1 MVDLPVGSRDHRAMR
16 IPLLL
21 ATVLLG
27 ACSSSGKGPVL
38 AASGDQ
44 TPYALGYAD
53 EVSGATK
60 SFTDAQTQEKTLS
73 AGLGA
78 RVDELKKVDWDRVL
92 FVVDESDK
100 AGKSA
105 DYADAHG
112 DADAV
117 KAFWDAEKDTITGK
131 VVGNAQHTV
140 KEAGCG
146 ADVAGPVAFSLNDAI
161 GKQQQKRLRGKNEA
175 FVMLERY
182 KVSLGPQ
189 NVATL
194 EKLGDDVAQAS
205 YDVHV
210 LLIVQRERLRRLVSD
225 KDSAKKTID
234 RFVKEETAFQAEAGR
249 TDAEKKASSDRVTA
263 ANKSKGEID
272 AAASQAEQLS
282 KQMDASIDAATK
294 DYESALSALRGKI
307 AEKKKGTPKS

>member
-1 MVDLPVGSRDHRAMR
+1 MR
-16 IPLLL
+16 VPLLL
-21 ATVLLG
+21 LTTLLAACAT
-27 ACSSSGKGPVL
+27 SGKGPVL
-38 AASGDQ
+38 TPSGEQ

-53 EVSGATK
+53 ELNGASK
-60 SFTDAQTQEKTLS
+60 SFTEAQTQEKTLA

-78 RVDELKKVDWDRVL
+78 RVDELKKPDWDKVL

-117 KAFWDAEKDTITGK
+117 KSFWDAEKDTITSK

-161 GKQQQKRLRGKNEA
+161 NKQQQKRLRGKNEA
-175 FVMLERY
+175 FVMIERY
-182 KVSLGPQ
+182 KVTLGPQ
-189 NVATL
+189 NVAAL
-194 EKLGDDVAQAS
+194 EKLGDDVAQSS

-210 LLIVQRERLRRLVSD
+210 LMVTQRERLRRLASD

-234 RFVKEETAFQAEAGR
+234 RFVKEETAVQAEAGR
-249 TDAEKKASSDRVTA
+249 TDAEKTASTDRVTA

-282 KQMDASIDAATK
+282 KAMDSTIDTAAK
-294 DYESALSALRGKI
+294 DYEAALSSLRAKI
-307 AEKKKGTPKS
+307 AEKKKGAPRT

>member
-1 MVDLPVGSRDHRAMR
+1 MR
-16 IPLLL
+16 VFLLVSAVLL
-21 ATVLLG
+21 A

-38 AASGDQ
+38 ASSGDQ

-53 EVSGATK
+53 ELGGATK
-60 SFTDAQTQEKTLS
+60 SFADAQTQEKTLA

-78 RVDELKKVDWDRVL
+78 RVDELKKPDWDRVL

-105 DYADAHG
+105 DYAEAHG

-117 KAFWDAEKDTITGK
+117 KSFWDAEKDTITGK

-140 KEAGCG
+140 KEAGCS

-161 GKQQQKRLRGKNEA
+161 NKQQQKRLRGKNEA
-175 FVMLERY
+175 FVMIERY
-182 KVSLGPQ
+182 KISLGPQ

-194 EKLGDDVAQAS
+194 EKLGDEVAQAS

-210 LLIVQRERLRRLVSD
+210 QMIVQRERLRRLVAD
-225 KDSAKKTID
+225 KGAAKKTID
-234 RFVKEETAFQAEAGR
+234 RFVTEETAFQAEAGR
-249 TDAEKKASSDRVTA
+249 TDPEKKASADRVTA
-263 ANKSKGEID
+263 ANKSKAEID
-272 AAASQAEQLS
+272 EAAAAAERLS
-282 KQMDASIDAATK
+282 KQMDGSIDAATK
-294 DYESALSALRGKI
+294 DYENALTALRAKI
-307 AEKKKGTPKS
+307 AEKKKGAPRT

>member
-1 MVDLPVGSRDHRAMR
+1 MR
-16 IPLLL
+16 VPLLL
-21 ATVLLG
+21 LTTLLA
-27 ACSSSGKGPVL
+27 ACTTAGKGPVL
-38 AASGDQ
+38 GPSGDQ

-53 EVSGATK
+53 QLNGANK
-60 SFTDAQTQEKTLS
+60 SFTEAQTQEKTLA

-78 RVDELKKVDWDRVL
+78 RVDELKKPDWDKVL

-112 DADAV
+112 DGDAV
-117 KAFWDAEKDTITGK
+117 KSFWDAEKDTITSK

-161 GKQQQKRLRGKNEA
+161 NKQQQKRLRGKNEA
-175 FVMLERY
+175 FVMIERY
-182 KVSLGPQ
+182 KVTLGPQ

-194 EKLGDDVAQAS
+194 EKLGDEVAQSS

-210 LLIVQRERLRRLVSD
+210 LMVEQRERLRRLAGD

-249 TDAEKKASSDRVTA
+249 TDAEKKASADRVTA

-272 AAASQAEQLS
+272 EAAAQADRLS
-282 KQMDASIDAATK
+282 KQMDASIDASTK
-294 DYESALSALRGKI
+294 DYEAALSALRAKI
-307 AEKKKGTPKS
+307 AEKKKGTPKT

>member
-1 MVDLPVGSRDHRAMR
+1 MPPHARL
-16 IPLLL
+16 PLLFLLTVPLL
-21 ATVLLG
+21 A

-38 AASGDQ
+38 VASGDQ

-53 EVSGATK
+53 ELNGATK
-60 SFTDAQTQEKTLS
+60 AFTDAQAQEKTLS

-117 KAFWDAEKDTITGK
+117 KAFWDADKDTITSK

-146 ADVAGPVAFSLNDAI
+146 ADVAGPIAFSLNDAI
-161 GKQQQKRLRGKNEA
+161 VKQQQKRLRGKNEA

-189 NVATL
+189 NVAAL
-194 EKLGDDVAQAS
+194 EKLGDEVAQSS

-210 LLIVQRERLRRLVSD
+210 LMVVQRERLRRLVAD
-225 KDSAKKTID
+225 KDSARKTID

-249 TDAEKKASSDRVTA
+249 TDPERKASADRVTA
-263 ANKSKGEID
+263 ANKSKTEID
-272 AAASQAEQLS
+272 GAASQAEQLS
-282 KQMDASIDAATK
+282 KHMDAAIDAATK
-294 DYESALSALRGKI
+294 DYDAALSALRAKI
-307 AEKKKGTPKS
+307 AEKKKGAPRT

>member
-1 MVDLPVGSRDHRAMR
+1 MR
-16 IPLLL
+16 IPLLV
-21 ATVLLG
+21 ASVLLG

-38 AASGDQ
+38 SPSGDQ
-44 TPYALGYAD
+44 APYALGYAD
-53 EVSGATK
+53 ELNGASK
-60 SFTDAQTQEKTLS
+60 SFSDAQTQEKTLS

-117 KAFWDAEKDTITGK
+117 KAFWDSEKDAITGK

-140 KEAGCG
+140 KEAGCS
-146 ADVAGPVAFSLNDAI
+146 ADVAGPVAFSLNDAVA
-161 GKQQQKRLRGKNEA
+161 KQQQKRLRGKNEA
-175 FVMLERY
+175 FVMIERY

-189 NVATL
+189 NTATL
-194 EKLGDDVAQAS
+194 EKLGDEVAQAS

-210 LLIVQRERLRRLVSD
+210 LMVRERERLRMLVGD
-225 KDSAKKTID
+225 KSSAKKTID
-234 RFVKEETAFQAEAGR
+234 RFVKEETAFQAEPGR
-249 TDAEKKASSDRVTA
+249 TDAEKKASTDRVTA
-263 ANKSKGEID
+263 ANKSKTEID

-294 DYESALSALRGKI
+294 DYEAALGALRTKI
-307 AEKKKGTPKS
+307 ADKKRSTPKS

>member
-1 MVDLPVGSRDHRAMR
+1 MLRGMLPRASLPL
-16 IPLLL
+16 PLLF
-21 ATVLLG
+21 ASVLLA

-38 AASGDQ
+38 VTSGDQ
-44 TPYALGYAD
+44 APYALGYAD
-53 EVSGATK
+53 ELTAANK
-60 SFTDAQTQEKTLS
+60 AFTDAQTQEKTLS

-92 FVVDESDK
+92 VVVDESDK

-105 DYADAHG
+105 DYADAHAE
-112 DADAV
+112 ADAV
-117 KAFWDAEKDTITGK
+117 KAFWDADKDAITSK

-146 ADVAGPVAFSLNDAI
+146 ADVAGPIAFSLNDAI
-161 GKQQQKRLRGKNEA
+161 AKQQQKRLRGKNEA

-189 NVATL
+189 NVAAL
-194 EKLGDDVAQAS
+194 EKLGDDIAQAS

-210 LLIVQRERLRRLVSD
+210 LMVVEGERLRRLAAD

-234 RFVKEETAFQAEAGR
+234 RFVKEEAAFQAEPGR
-249 TDAEKKASSDRVTA
+249 TDPEKKASADRVTA
-263 ANKSKGEID
+263 ANKSKAEID
-272 AAASQAEQLS
+272 GAASQAEQLS

-294 DYESALSALRGKI
+294 DYEAALKALRSKI
-307 AEKKKGTPKS
+307 ADKKKGAPRS

>member
-1 MVDLPVGSRDHRAMR
+1 MR

-21 ATVLLG
+21 LTTFVT
-27 ACSSSGKGPVL
+27 ACSTSGKGPVL
-38 AASGDQ
+38 SASGDQ

-53 EVSGATK
+53 ELNGASK
-60 SFTDAQTQEKTLS
+60 SFTEAQTQEKTLA

-78 RVDELKKVDWDRVL
+78 RVDELKKPDWDKVL

-117 KAFWDAEKDTITGK
+117 KSFWDAEKDTITSK

-161 GKQQQKRLRGKNEA
+161 NKQQQKRLRGKNEA
-175 FVMLERY
+175 FVMIERY
-182 KVSLGPQ
+182 KVTLGPQ

-194 EKLGDDVAQAS
+194 EKLGDDVAQSS

-210 LLIVQRERLRRLVSD
+210 LMVTQRERLRRLVAD

-249 TDAEKKASSDRVTA
+249 TDPEKKASADRVTA

-282 KQMDASIDAATK
+282 KQMDASIDGATK
-294 DYESALSALRGKI
+294 DYEAALSALRTKI
-307 AEKKKGTPKS
+307 AEKKKGTPRT

>member
-1 MVDLPVGSRDHRAMR
+1 MR
-16 IPLLL
+16 EPLLL
-21 ATVLLG
+21 LAPLLVACA

-38 AASGDQ
+38 SPSGEQ

-53 EVSGATK
+53 ELNGANK
-60 SFTDAQTQEKTLS
+60 AFADAQTQEKTLS
-73 AGLGA
+73 GGLGG
-78 RVDELKKVDWDRVL
+78 RVDELKKVDWDKVL

-112 DADAV
+112 EADAV
-117 KAFWDAEKDTITGK
+117 KSFWDAEKDTITGK
-131 VVGNAQHTV
+131 VVGNAQHTA
-140 KEAGCG
+140 KEAGCS
-146 ADVAGPVAFSLNDAI
+146 ADVGGAVAFSLNDAI
-161 GKQQQKRLRGKNEA
+161 VKQQQKRLRSKNEA

-182 KVSLGPQ
+182 KVTLGPQ

-210 LLIVQRERLRRLVSD
+210 LMVVQRERLRRLAGD
-225 KDSAKKTID
+225 KDAAKKTID
-234 RFVKEETAFQAEAGR
+234 RFVKEETAFQAEPGR
-249 TDAEKKASSDRVTA
+249 TDAEKKASADRVTA
-263 ANKSKGEID
+263 ANKSKAEID
-272 AAASQAEQLS
+272 EAATQADRTS

-294 DYESALSALRGKI
+294 EYDSALSALRAKI
-307 AEKKKGTPKS
+307 AEKKKGAPRT

>member
-1 MVDLPVGSRDHRAMR
+1 MR
-16 IPLLL
+16 STAVL
-21 ATVLLG
+21 ASVLVSVLLP

-38 AASGDQ
+38 ASSGDQ

-53 EVSGATK
+53 ELGGASK
-60 SFTDAQTQEKTLS
+60 SFTDAQTREKALA

-78 RVDELKKVDWDRVL
+78 RIDELKKPDWDKVL
-92 FVVDESDK
+92 FVIDESDK

-117 KAFWDAEKDTITGK
+117 KAFWDADKDAITGK

-146 ADVAGPVAFSLNDAI
+146 ADVAGPIAFSLNDAVN
-161 GKQQQKRLRGKNEA
+161 KQQQKRLRAKNEA
-175 FVMLERY
+175 FVMLERH
-182 KVSLGPQ
+182 KVTLGPQ

-210 LLIVQRERLRRLVSD
+210 RLHVERERLRRLVAD
-225 KDSAKKTID
+225 RDAAKKTID

-249 TDAEKKASSDRVTA
+249 TDAEKKASTDRVTA
-263 ANKSKGEID
+263 ANKSKAEIDEAASHAERLSKDMDAAID
-272 AAASQAEQLS
+272 AA
-282 KQMDASIDAATK
+282 KK
-294 DYESALSALRGKI
+294 DYDSALSALRAKV
-307 AEKKKGTPKS
+307 AEKKKGAPRT

>member
-1 MVDLPVGSRDHRAMR
+1 MR
-16 IPLLL
+16 VPILLVTTLL
-21 ATVLLG
+21 A
-27 ACSSSGKGPVL
+27 ACSTSGKGPVL
-38 AASGDQ
+38 TASGDQ
-44 TPYALGYAD
+44 TPYAIGYAD
-53 EVSGATK
+53 ELNGASK
-60 SFTDAQTQEKTLS
+60 SFTEAQTQEKTLA

-78 RVDELKKVDWDRVL
+78 RVDELKKPDWDKVL
-92 FVVDESDK
+92 VVVDESDK

-117 KAFWDAEKDTITGK
+117 KSFWDAEKDTITGK

-161 GKQQQKRLRGKNEA
+161 NKQQQKRLRGKNEA
-175 FVMLERY
+175 FVTIERY
-182 KVSLGPQ
+182 KVTLGPQ
-189 NVATL
+189 NVAAL
-194 EKLGDDVAQAS
+194 EKLGDDVAQSS

-210 LLIVQRERLRRLVSD
+210 LMVTQRERLRRLVSD
-225 KDSAKKTID
+225 RDSAKKTID

-249 TDAEKKASSDRVTA
+249 TDPEKKASADRVTS

-294 DYESALSALRGKI
+294 DYEAALSSLRAKI
-307 AEKKKGTPKS
+307 AEKKKGAPRT

>member
-1 MVDLPVGSRDHRAMR
+1 MRLPLVLASV
-16 IPLLL
+16 LL
-21 ATVLLG
+21 A

-38 AASGDQ
+38 APSGDQ

-53 EVSGATK
+53 ELNGASK
-60 SFTDAQTQEKTLS
+60 SFADAQTQEKTLS

-112 DADAV
+112 SADAV

-131 VVGNAQHTV
+131 VAGNAQHSV
-140 KEAGCG
+140 KEAGCS

-161 GKQQQKRLRGKNEA
+161 AKQQQKRLRGKNEA
-175 FVMLERY
+175 FVMIERY
-182 KVSLGPQ
+182 KVTLGPQ
-189 NVATL
+189 NVAAL
-194 EKLGDDVAQAS
+194 EKLGDEIAQSS

-210 LLIVQRERLRRLVSD
+210 LMVVQRERLRRLVAD
-225 KDSAKKTID
+225 KDAAKKTID

-249 TDAEKKASSDRVTA
+249 TDPEKKASADRVTA
-263 ANKSKGEID
+263 ASKSKAEID
-272 AAASQAEQLS
+272 EAAAQAEKVS
-282 KQMDASIDAATK
+282 KQMDASIDASTK
-294 DYESALSALRGKI
+294 DYEAALGALRTKI
-307 AEKKKGTPKS
+307 AEKKEGAPRT

>member
-1 MVDLPVGSRDHRAMR
+1 
-16 IPLLL
+16 
-21 ATVLLG
+21 VL
-27 ACSSSGKGPVL
+27 SPSGE
-38 AASGDQ
+38 Q

-53 EVSGATK
+53 ELNGANK
-60 SFTDAQTQEKTLS
+60 AFADAQTQEKTLS
-73 AGLGA
+73 GGLGA
-78 RVDELKKVDWDRVL
+78 RVDELKKPDWDRVL

-117 KAFWDAEKDTITGK
+117 KSFWDAEKDTITSK

-146 ADVAGPVAFSLNDAI
+146 ADVAGPVAFSLNDAVA
-161 GKQQQKRLRGKNEA
+161 KQQQKRLRGKNEA
-175 FVMLERY
+175 FVMIERY

-189 NVATL
+189 NVAAL
-194 EKLGDDVAQAS
+194 EKLGDDVAQSS

-210 LLIVQRERLRRLVSD
+210 LMVVQRERLRRLVAD

-249 TDAEKKASSDRVTA
+249 TDPEKKASADRVTA
-263 ANKSKGEID
+263 ANKSKAEID
-272 AAASQAEQLS
+272 NAAGQAEALS

-294 DYESALSALRGKI
+294 DYEAALSALRTKI
-307 AEKKKGTPKS
+307 AEKKKSAPRS

>member
-1 MVDLPVGSRDHRAMR
+1 MRAPVIVLSSF
-16 IPLLL
+16 LL
-21 ATVLLG
+21 A
-27 ACSSSGKGPVL
+27 ACSSSSGKGPVL
-38 AASGDQ
+38 SSSGDQ

-53 EVSGATK
+53 ELNGANK
-60 SFTDAQTQEKTLS
+60 AFGDAQTQEKTLA

-78 RVDELKKVDWDRVL
+78 RVDELKKPDWDRVL

-117 KAFWDAEKDTITGK
+117 KSFWDAEKDTITSK

-140 KEAGCG
+140 KEAGCS

-161 GKQQQKRLRGKNEA
+161 AKQQQKRLRGKNEA
-175 FVMLERY
+175 FVMIERY

-194 EKLGDDVAQAS
+194 EKLGDEVAQSS

-210 LLIVQRERLRRLVSD
+210 LMVVQRERLRRLVAD
-225 KDSAKKTID
+225 RDSAKKTID
-234 RFVKEETAFQAEAGR
+234 RFVKEETAFQAETGR
-249 TDAEKKASSDRVTA
+249 TDPEKKASADRVTA
-263 ANKSKGEID
+263 ANKSKAEID
-272 AAASQAEQLS
+272 NAAGQAEALS

-294 DYESALSALRGKI
+294 DYENALSALRTKI
-307 AEKKKGTPKS
+307 AEKKKGAPRT

>member
-1 MVDLPVGSRDHRAMR
+1 MR
-16 IPLLL
+16 VPLLVLTTLL
-21 ATVLLG
+21 A
-27 ACSSSGKGPVL
+27 ACSASSGKGPVL
-38 AASGDQ
+38 TPSGEQ

-53 EVSGATK
+53 ELNGASK
-60 SFTDAQTQEKTLS
+60 SFADAQTQEKTLA
-73 AGLGA
+73 AGFGA
-78 RVDELKKVDWDRVL
+78 RVDELKKPDWDRVL

-117 KAFWDAEKDTITGK
+117 KAFWDAEKDTITSK

-161 GKQQQKRLRGKNEA
+161 AKQQQKRLRGKNEA
-175 FVMLERY
+175 FVMIERY

-194 EKLGDDVAQAS
+194 EKLGDEVAQSS

-210 LLIVQRERLRRLVSD
+210 LMVVQRERLRRLASD
-225 KDSAKKTID
+225 KDAAKKTID
-234 RFVKEETAFQAEAGR
+234 RFVKEEAAFQAEAGR
-249 TDAEKKASSDRVTA
+249 TDAEKKASADRVTA
-263 ANKSKGEID
+263 ANKSKTEID
-272 AAASQAEQLS
+272 GAASQAEQLS

-294 DYESALSALRGKI
+294 DYENALGALRTKI
-307 AEKKKGTPKS
+307 AEKKKGAPRT

>member
-1 MVDLPVGSRDHRAMR
+1 MR

-21 ATVLLG
+21 LTTFVA
-27 ACSSSGKGPVL
+27 ACSTSGKGPVL
-38 AASGDQ
+38 SASGEQ

-53 EVSGATK
+53 ELNGASK
-60 SFTDAQTQEKTLS
+60 SFTEAQTQEKTLAS
-73 AGLGA
+73 GLGA
-78 RVDELKKVDWDRVL
+78 RVDELKKPDWDKVL

-117 KAFWDAEKDTITGK
+117 KSFWDAEKDTITSK

-161 GKQQQKRLRGKNEA
+161 NKQQQKRLRGKNEA
-175 FVMLERY
+175 FVMIERY

-189 NVATL
+189 NVTTL
-194 EKLGDDVAQAS
+194 EKLGDEVSQAS

-210 LLIVQRERLRRLVSD
+210 LMVVQRERLRRLVAD
-225 KDSAKKTID
+225 RDSAKKTID

-249 TDAEKKASSDRVTA
+249 TDPEKKASTDRVTA

-272 AAASQAEQLS
+272 NAAGQAEALT

-294 DYESALSALRGKI
+294 DYEAALSALRTKI
-307 AEKKKGTPKS
+307 AEKKKGTPRT